1 MSMIRSVVQAAVAV
15 AAMLIAYPAV
25 AQVTNDPFP
34 DPIPASEGVIVVGL
48 EEFAALPD
56 VDGAPARPMVLIDE
70 PGSARLFV
78 NDMWGLL
85 YSISYD
91 GAVTQYLDARESRW
105 EVEVET
111 PERAPIME
119 MGLQSFAF
127 HPQFNEPGTAGYG
140 KL

>member
-56 VDGAPARPMVLIDE
+56 VDGAPARALPVFLSTTC
-70 PGSARLFV
+70 GASCTRSA
-78 NDMWGLL
+78 
-85 YSISYD
+85 
-91 GAVTQYLDARESRW
+91 T
-105 EVEVET
+105 T
-111 PERAPIME
+111 AP
-119 MGLQSFAF
+119 
-127 HPQFNEPGTAGYG
+127 
-140 KL
+140 